1 MTLTLAWF
9 AILLSVCA
17 VRALE
22 LIRAVELWT
31 AGKSCQSRLP
41 MLVEQRQRLKG

>member
-1 MTLTLAWF
+1 MTMTLAWF

-31 AGKSCQSRLP
+31 AGKSWQSCSP
-41 MLVEQRQRLKG
+41 MLVEQRQRVKG